1 MGGMARH
8 LRDACAVRILGRVGT
23 RRMERATRAV
33 GDRVRRSVGIR
44 LARSRKE
51 EALYQDATLHQYILD
66 QRGAGLKGAQV
77 VRLGGSAVR
86 QRLTFLKRPP
96 RIPDPGQPVDLRTEA
111 GSWRKG
117 FRALSGPWTADT
129 GEVVIWVA
137 TEDEYR
143 AAGREGRSAVGVP
156 WPTQR
161 MRVSSF
167 RLPWRLSYG

>member
-1 MGGMARH
+1 
-8 LRDACAVRILGRVGT
+8 
-23 RRMERATRAV
+23 
-33 GDRVRRSVGIR
+33 

-51 EALYQDATLHQYILD
+51 DARKEDALYQDTLHQDTLHQCILD

-77 VRLGGSAVR
+77 VRLGGPAVR

-96 RIPDPGQPVDLRTEA
+96 RIPDPGQHVDLRTED

-117 FRALSGPWTADT
+117 FRALSGPWTSDT

-161 MRVSSF
+161 MRVSSY